1 MKIETLVKLNSPA
14 HQLQELRDV
23 LNDLFSSSSF
33 LALLRSIANYKA
45 LSHVP
50 YVSSSNEHR
59 SYCNQRDIEEKKEVE
74 MFTASQY
81 LSDIMKDI
89 AKAPIK
95 AEYVIEL
102 YESIYHALFDS
113 KIPLFQN
120 VETELSV
127 LKRSIE
133 TNTPILERTDD

>member
-1 MKIETLVKLNSPA
+1 
-14 HQLQELRDV
+14 
-23 LNDLFSSSSF
+23 
-33 LALLRSIANYKA
+33 
-45 LSHVP
+45 
-50 YVSSSNEHR
+50 
-59 SYCNQRDIEEKKEVE
+59 

-133 TNTPILERTDD
+133 TNTPILERTDDWEQYKPQKGK